1 MPDWLHR
8 RIPIPLPAPALALL
22 VAAFILPGLVGHDP
36 WKTEDAVGFGV
47 VWQMVQ
53 DGGWLTPRLAGEP
66 WYDDGPLYFW
76 VAALFVKTL
85 GALLPAHDAARFA
98 SASFILL
105 ALWFVR
111 LASREL
117 YGRVQGDLS
126 ALAFMGCLGLMWHA
140 HEVAAET
147 AMLAG
152 LAAAYYGLAI
162 AHKKP
167 YKGGA
172 LFGAGVAIALLAKGL
187 PAGAQP
193 LLAAL
198 LVLPL
203 SALVH
208 ARAYAVAVGVGL
220 AVVVPIASLWLVL
233 LARIAPEYFAG
244 WLAWQQASV
253 ANPVTVATAVGLA
266 KLIAWSAWPVWPLTL
281 WASWSYRR
289 HLRDPGFA
297 VPFVG
302 TVVTLVLLAL
312 AGADREMEALALLV
326 PLAIPAGSAAVALRR
341 GAANALT
348 WFSLMTFSLAAAASW
363 VMWIAMMTGTPER
376 IARNVMKLVPGYVPE
391 FAWLPVVAGA
401 ALTTAWLV
409 LVTRCDRSTLRSVPF
424 WTAGVAL
431 VWGLGTTT
439 WLAWID
445 YGKSYAGVGAALVK
459 ALPPKVACVESRGLG
474 ETQRAAFHY
483 HASLLTLRAEVHGA
497 TRCPYLLVQSDARPG
512 SAAEPGREWRR
523 VWEGSR
529 PRDRERYRLYRRVTG

>member
-8 RIPIPLPAPALALL
+8 RIPIPLPAPVLALL
-22 VAAFILPGLVGHDP
+22 VAAFLLPGLAGHDP

-47 VWQMVQ
+47 VWQML
-53 DGGWLTPRLAGEP
+53 DGGSWLTPSLAGEP

-76 VAALFVKTL
+76 VAAAFVK
-85 GALLPAHDAARFA
+85 ALAFVLPAHDAARFA
-98 SASFILL
+98 SALFVLL

-152 LAAAYYGLAI
+152 LAASYYGLAI

-167 YKGGA
+167 LKGGI
-172 LFGAGVAIALLAKGL
+172 LFGAGAGVAFLAKGAMAL
-187 PAGAQP
+187 AQP
-193 LLAAL
+193 LLAAV

-208 ARAYAVAVGVGL
+208 ARSYTLAVGVGL
-220 AVVVPIASLWLVL
+220 AVLAPFVVAWPAVL
-233 LARIAPEYFAG
+233 AQQAPAYFAG
-244 WLAWQQASV
+244 WLAWQKSAFGGAAAGTS
-253 ANPVTVATAVGLA
+253 ALELA
-266 KLIAWSAWPVWPLTL
+266 KLLAWAAWPVWPLTL
-281 WASWSYRR
+281 WASWAYRR

-302 TVVTLVLLAL
+302 TLVTLVLLVL
-312 AGADREMEALALLV
+312 AGVNREMEALAILV

-348 WFSLMTFSLAAAASW
+348 WFSLMTFSLIAAVTW
-363 VMWIAMMTGTPER
+363 VMWFAMMTGVPER
-376 IARNVMKLVPGYVPE
+376 IARNVMKLVPGYDPQ
-391 FAWLPVVAGA
+391 FSWLPFAAAVLLTAGWVA
-401 ALTTAWLV
+401 

-431 VWGLGTTT
+431 SWGLATTV
-439 WLAWID
+439 WIAWID
-445 YGKSYAGVGAALVK
+445 HGKSYAGVATALAK
-459 ALPPKVACVESRGLG
+459 ALPAKVACVESRGLG

-483 HASLLTLRAEVHGA
+483 HANLVTLRGEVHGR
-497 TRCPYLLVQSDARPG
+497 TRCPYLLVQSTAAQPG
-512 SAAEPGREWRR
+512 AEPGREWRR

-529 PRDRERYRLYRRVTG
+529 PRDRERYRLYRRVPG

>member
-22 VAAFILPGLVGHDP
+22 VAAFLLPGLVGHDP

-53 DGGWLTPRLAGEP
+53 GGGWLTPKLAGEF

-76 VAALFVKTL
+76 VAALFVKGL
-85 GALLPAHDAARFA
+85 GGVLAPHDAARFA
-98 SASFILL
+98 SALFVLL
-105 ALWFVR
+105 SLWFVR

-152 LAAAYYGLAI
+152 LAAAYYGLAV

-167 YKGGA
+167 LKGGV
-172 LFGAGVAIALLAKGL
+172 LFGAGAGVAFLAKGIV
-187 PAGAQP
+187 AGAQP

-208 ARAYAVAVGVGL
+208 ARSYALAVGVGL
-220 AVVVPIASLWLVL
+220 VVLAPFAIAWPAVV
-233 LARIAPEYFAG
+233 ARAAPEYFAG
-244 WLAWQQASV
+244 WLAWQKASV
-253 ANPVTVATAVGLA
+253 SGAVTGASAVELA
-266 KLIAWSAWPVWPLTL
+266 KLLAWAAWPVWPLTL
-281 WASWSYRR
+281 WASWAYRR

-302 TVVTLVLLAL
+302 TLVTLGLLL
-312 AGADREMEALALLV
+312 IAGAEREMEALAILV
-326 PLAIPAGSAAVALRR
+326 PLAIPAGSAAIALRR

-348 WFSLMTFSLAAAASW
+348 WFSLMTFSLLAAVTW
-363 VMWIAMMTGTPER
+363 VMWFAMMTGVPER
-376 IARNVMKLVPGYVPE
+376 IARNVLKLVPGFEPQ
-391 FAWLPVVAGA
+391 FAWPPFLA
-401 ALTTAWLV
+401 ALALTAAWLV
-409 LVTRCDRSTLRSVPF
+409 LVARCDRSTLRSVPF
-424 WTAGVAL
+424 WTAGIAL
-431 VWGLGTTT
+431 VWGLATTI
-439 WLAWID
+439 WLSWID
-445 YGKSYAGVGAALVK
+445 HGKSYAGVGAAIAK
-459 ALPPKVACVESRGLG
+459 ALPAKVACVESRNLG
-474 ETQRAAFHY
+474 QTQRAALHY
-483 HASLLTLRAEVHGA
+483 HAGLVTVRAEVHCR
-497 TRCPYLLVQSDARPG
+497 TRCPYLLVQSN
-512 SAAEPGREWRR
+512 AAEPVYDPGREWRR
-523 VWEGSR
+523 VWEGGR